1 MAVTVKK
8 AVLWR
13 REIENRPGELA
24 RALEPLARA
33 GADLGVIMA
42 YRYPGNETRGAVE
55 VYPVTTKKAIAA
67 AQEAGLAAAEIP
79 TLLVDGDN
87 KPGLAHS
94 LSQAL
99 ADADINLSF
108 FVAQAVGRRF
118 SAVIGFE
125 NEDDARKAAPLIK
138 KAAAARKK

>member
-55 VYPVTTKKAIAA
+55 VYPVTTKKATAA
-67 AQEAGLAAAEIP
+67 AQEAGLAAAQIP
-79 TLLVDGDN
+79 TLLVEGDN

-94 LSQAL
+94 VSQAL
-99 ADADINLSF
+99 ADAGINLSF

-125 NEDDARKAAPLIK
+125 NDDDARKATPLIK

>member
-55 VYPVTTKKAIAA
+55 VYPVTTKKATAA

>member
-13 REIENRPGELA
+13 CEIENRPGELA
-24 RALEPLARA
+24 RTLEPLARA

-55 VYPVTTKKAIAA
+55 VYPVTTKKAMAA
-67 AQEAGLAAAEIP
+67 AQDGGLAAAEIP
-79 TLLVDGDN
+79 ALVVEGDN
-87 KPGLAHS
+87 KPGLAHAV
-94 LSQAL
+94 SQAL
-99 ADADINLSF
+99 ADAGINLSF

-125 NEDDARKAAPLIK
+125 SDDDARKATPLIK
-138 KAAAARKK
+138 KAAGARKK

>member
-33 GADLGVIMA
+33 KADLGVVMA
-42 YRYPGNETRGAVE
+42 YRYPGDETRGAVE
-55 VYPVTTKKAIAA
+55 VYPVSTKKATAA
-67 AQEAGLAAAEIP
+67 AGEAGLSAAAIP
-79 TLLVDGDN
+79 ALLVEGDN
-87 KPGLAHS
+87 KPGLAHA
-94 LSQAL
+94 LSQAV
-99 ADADINLSF
+99 ADAGINLGF
-108 FVAQAVGRRF
+108 FVAQVVGRRF

-125 NEDDARKAAPLIK
+125 DEEDARKATPLIK
-138 KAAAARKK
+138 KAGAARKK